1 MEEGGMLW
9 MDDWEEDG
17 FAVVE
22 AVIRK
27 DEDHLYIHAIANSDK
42 YVPYLKDCIRQSG
55 FVPQR

>member
-1 MEEGGMLW
+1 MLW